1 MKTLI
6 DDIER
11 GNNFLQGFTER
22 DLNSREDV
30 GSGRAASLEAYL
42 AENDQEY
49 ILEIPGSELRDKEME
64 LGIGDDHLSV
74 FLRREGQA
82 GLEYRTVLFAEE
94 VDPASA
100 RTEEKDGMYRIMV
113 PKVTN
118 TG

>member
-22 DLNSREDV
+22 DLNSREDL
-30 GSGRAASLEAYL
+30 GSRRAASLEAYL
-42 AENDQEY
+42 AENDEEY

-64 LGIGDDHLSV
+64 LGVGDDHLSV
-74 FLRREGQA
+74 FLRTTDQSGF
-82 GLEYRTVLFAEE
+82 EYRTVLFAEE
-94 VDPASA
+94 VNPAGA
-100 RTEEKDGMYRIMV
+100 RTEEKDGMYRIVV
-113 PKVTN
+113 PKVMN

>member
-22 DLNSREDV
+22 DLNSREDI
-30 GSGRAASLEAYL
+30 GTGKAASLEAYL
-42 AENDQEY
+42 AENDHEY

-64 LGIGDDHLSV
+64 LGIGDDHLSI
-74 FLRREGQA
+74 FLRRADQS

-94 VDPASA
+94 VNPASA
-100 RTEEKDGMYRIMV
+100 RAEEKDGMYRIVV
-113 PKVTN
+113 PKVIN